1 MNIEFSF
8 LRKTHNKVIN
18 GQKYYG
24 LKFVKRKT
32 FEELFHE
39 KEEVIDLWYEHFKE
53 YCVLT
58 KFRLYF
64 ESVKVLGKGSFAK
77 VFKVSRL
84 KDDKKF
90 AVKVFNK
97 KLIM

>member
-1 MNIEFSF
+1 MNVEFSF
-8 LRKTHNKVIN
+8 LRKTNDKVIN
-18 GQKYYG
+18 NKKFFG

-53 YCVLT
+53 FCVLT

-64 ESVKVLGKGSFAK
+64 KSIKVLGKGSFAK
-77 VFKVSRL
+77 VFKVQRF
-84 KDDKKF
+84 KDD
-90 AVKVFNK
+90 
-97 KLIM
+97 